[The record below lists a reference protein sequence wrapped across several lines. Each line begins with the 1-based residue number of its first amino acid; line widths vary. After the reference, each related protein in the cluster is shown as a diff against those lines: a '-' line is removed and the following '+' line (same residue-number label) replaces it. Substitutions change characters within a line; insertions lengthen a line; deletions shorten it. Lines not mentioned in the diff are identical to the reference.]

1 MNLRV
6 DLILESEQ
14 RSGSIV
20 TVKSLVRIV
29 SILVPLI
36 VVLLLSW
43 QAYGVVRIKSELRST
58 EARWQSVEPLEK
70 KAKELAQERQ
80 ANEDQLAQL
89 NGWRKSHIDWNAHLL
104 QLFHS
109 VPENIQLQNLRVS
122 QALQVTSNKA
132 PARVF
137 TLELR
142 GKAFG
147 AEAESSV
154 NSFKRLLSDDPAFT
168 NDLIKVEVPLFGA
181 DTAAGAG
188 KNDRVFEIRCG
199 YRERLF
205 E

>member
-14 RSGSIV
+14 RSGSII

-29 SILVPLI
+29 SILVPL
-36 VVLLLSW
+36 VVGLLLAW
-43 QAYGVVRIKSELRST
+43 QAYGLVRIKTELRST
-58 EARWQSVEPLEK
+58 EARWQSVEPLEM
-70 KAKELAQERQ
+70 KAKKLAQERQ

-89 NGWRKSHIDWNAHLL
+89 NGWRKSHMDWHAHLL

-109 VPENIQLQNLRVS
+109 VPENIQLQNLRIS
-122 QALQVTSNKA
+122 QALQVTSNKV
-132 PARVF
+132 PARAF

-142 GKAFG
+142 GKAVG
-147 AEAESSV
+147 VEAESSV
-154 NSFKRLLSDDPAFT
+154 NSYKRMLLEGPAFS
-168 NDLIKVEVPLFGA
+168 NDVTRVEVPLFGA
-181 DTAAGAG
+181 DTTAGAG
-188 KNDRVFEIRCG
+188 KNDRIFEIRCS